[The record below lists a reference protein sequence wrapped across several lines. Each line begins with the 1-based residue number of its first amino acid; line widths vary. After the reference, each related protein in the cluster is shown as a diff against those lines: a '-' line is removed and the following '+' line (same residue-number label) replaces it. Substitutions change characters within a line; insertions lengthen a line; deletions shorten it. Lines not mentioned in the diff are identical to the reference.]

1 MNIKKKMI
9 LMACGLAIVPV
20 TIAILVLENIST
32 STASEA
38 LEQAAK
44 NQLVSIRDTKKT
56 QIEDYFGTIRSQI
69 ITFSSSRMI
78 VNALRE
84 FKTSFDFVAGDT
96 DINAMRSELANY
108 YNDGF
113 GAQYAKLNNG
123 KNIDVASI
131 LNGLDAESV
140 VLQNRYI
147 QNNKNPLGSKHK
159 LDDSNDGS
167 RYSRIHKQYHPAI
180 RQYLEEF
187 EYYDIFLVDASSGDI
202 IYSVFKEADYTTNLK
217 DGPYAKTG
225 IGDVFRAAS
234 NLSKD
239 EVAIVDF
246 KPYSPSYEAAA
257 SFIASP
263 IFENGERTGVLIF
276 QMPIGRI
283 NTIMTSASKWKEVG
297 LGASGETYLIGNDF
311 KARSMSRFLIE
322 DKKGFID
329 LMKQVGTDS
338 NTLAAMDAKGTN
350 IGLQKIETLGT
361 KAALSGKTGFEIFPD
376 YRNINVLSAYTP
388 IKIPGLSWVLMSE
401 IDEDEAFAPVDAL
414 DATIIKASLILFVVI
429 ASIGTGLGIFL
440 ANGMTNPIIRLSNT
454 MKNVEE
460 NNDLTVRSKLD
471 SNDELGEMANAFNNM
486 LEKFEALIQQVF
498 SSSSQLATAAEEVS
512 AVAHDSATNVEKQR
526 METDQ
531 VATAI
536 TEMTSTVQEVAQSAQ
551 SASGA
556 ATSADNEAQSGK
568 TVVNETASTITQLA
582 DEVENAAAAIHAVEE
597 DSENIGGVIDVI
609 KGIAEQTNLLALNAA
624 IEAARA
630 GEQGRGFAVVAD
642 EVRTLASR
650 TQESTAEIEAMIAKL
665 QSGSKQAVTVMEQGQ
680 EQAKKG
686 ADMAREAASSLDSI
700 VNAVTSINEMNVQIA
715 AAAEEQSTVSE
726 EINRNVVNISQISEQ
741 TASGAE
747 QTTAASTDLSRLA
760 SDLQNLVGQFKIQ
773 Q

>member
-1 MNIKKKMI
+1 
-9 LMACGLAIVPV
+9 MACGLAIVPV
-20 TIAILVLENIST
+20 TIAILVLETIAT
-32 STASEA
+32 STASDA
-38 LEQAAK
+38 LESAAK
-44 NQLVSIRDTKKT
+44 NQLISIRDTKKT
-56 QIEDYFGTIRSQI
+56 QIEDYFGTIRSQVI
-69 ITFSSSRMI
+69 SFSSSRMI

-84 FKTSFDFVAGDT
+84 FKTSYDFVAGEA
-96 DINAMRSELANY
+96 DIDAMRSELGSY
-108 YNDGF
+108 YRDGF
-113 GAQYAKLNNG
+113 GAEYTKLNNG
-123 KNIDVASI
+123 KTIDSASI
-131 LNGLDAESV
+131 LSNLDAESV

-147 QNNKNPLGSKHK
+147 QRNKNPLGSKHK
-159 LDDSNDGS
+159 LDDPSDGS
-167 RYSRIHKQYHPAI
+167 RYSRIHKQYHPPI

-187 EYYDIFLVDASSGDI
+187 EYYDIFLVDAESGDI
-202 IYSVFKEADYTTNLK
+202 IYSVFKEADFTTNLK
-217 DGPYAKTG
+217 DGPYAKSG
-225 IGDVFRAAS
+225 IGEVFRAAN
-234 NLSKD
+234 NLGKD

-263 IFENGERTGVLIF
+263 IFEGNEKIGVLIF

-283 NTIMTSASKWKEVG
+283 NTIMTSGEKWNDIG
-297 LGASGETYLIGNDF
+297 LGASGETYLVGHDL

-338 NTLAAMDAKGTN
+338 NILAAMNTKETN
-350 IGLQKIETLGT
+350 IGLQIIETQGT
-361 KAALSGKTGFEIFPD
+361 KAAVSGKTGFEIFPD

-388 IKIPGLSWVLMSE
+388 INIPGLNWVLMSE
-401 IDEDEAFAPVDAL
+401 IDEDEAFAPVEKL
-414 DATIIKASLILFVVI
+414 DATIINAALILFIVV
-429 ASIGTGLGIFL
+429 ASISAGLGIFF
-440 ANGMTNPIIRLSNT
+440 ANGMTRPIIRLSNT
-454 MKNVEE
+454 MKEVEE
-460 NNDLTVRSKLD
+460 NNDLTLRSDVD
-471 SNDELGEMANAFNNM
+471 SNDELGDMAHSFNAM

-498 SSSSQLATAAEEVS
+498 SSSSQLATASEEVS
-512 AVAHDSATNVEKQR
+512 AVAQDSARNVEKQR

-551 SASGA
+551 NASGA

-568 TVVNETASTITQLA
+568 AVVNETASTIEQLA
-582 DEVENAAAAIHAVEE
+582 AEVENAASAIHTVEE
-597 DSENIGGVIDVI
+597 DSESIGGVIDVI

-665 QSGSKQAVTVMEQGQ
+665 QSGSKQAVEVMEKGQ
-680 EQAKKG
+680 EQASKG
-686 ADMAREAASSLDSI
+686 ASMAREAANSLDSI
-700 VNAVTSINEMNVQIA
+700 VNAVMSINEMNIQIA

-760 SDLQNLVGQFKIQ
+760 SDLQQLVGQFKIQ
-773 Q
+773 N